1 MLPQQGVGILCQA
14 DEKKL
19 PHSASACRDE
29 ATDLA
34 GVEQLS
40 SQSFLL
46 SRLPLFCSFDKGSS
60 LFCSVPIDLLGCWS
74 GIGEAKRKPKELT
87 IMSFFVFQILSQ
99 AAFISIPFRVF

>member
-60 LFCSVPIDLLGCWS
+60 LFCSVPIDQWVLVWDREGKKKTQGTHHHVILCVPDPEPGC
-74 GIGEAKRKPKELT
+74 LHLHT
-87 IMSFFVFQILSQ
+87 L
-99 AAFISIPFRVF
+99 